1 MRWSRSSP
9 RDGNPVLVGRF
20 VIAGSEDSIPRPERY
35 EVEGITKVERISG
48 GSPPGYSTAIRMSRC
63 QLS

>member
-1 MRWSRSSP
+1 MA
-9 RDGNPVLVGRF
+9 NPVLVGRF

-35 EVEGITKVERISG
+35 EIEGITKVERISG